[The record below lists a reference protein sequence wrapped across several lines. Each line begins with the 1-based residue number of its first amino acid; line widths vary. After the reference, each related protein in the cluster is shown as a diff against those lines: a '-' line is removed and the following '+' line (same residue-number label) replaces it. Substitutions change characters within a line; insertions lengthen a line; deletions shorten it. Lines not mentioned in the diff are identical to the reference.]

1 MINGAIVHSTLIPL
15 IYSGFEIKIDVIKS
29 KIDRLLKVLPAIL
42 FRLLNQIKFNQLLIT
57 VHTSIVFC
65 ECQFRE

>member
-42 FRLLNQIKFNQLLIT
+42 FRLLSCYIKSN
-57 VHTSIVFC
+57 SINF
-65 ECQFRE
+65 